1 MAAPALVGLMSA
13 GGAAATGA
21 SVGSALM
28 VGGSLASAAGQI
40 AGGMAEDQAQRAH
53 QAELQREAEIELML
67 GGVEDQRT
75 REAFKR
81 SMAEMRLGLAG
92 RGVELSSPSAL
103 ALADDAAREM
113 TAASQDVRSRSAARA
128 DELTAEGRRA
138 RAVGSNA
145 VMRGTLGAA
154 SSVLTAAPDLWP
166 GLADRKLRA

>member
-1 MAAPALVGLMSA
+1 MQRVRHVEDDTVRYLGEVVQIRRGWP
-13 GGAAATGA
+13 GGII
-21 SVGSALM
+21 SDS
-28 VGGSLASAAGQI
+28 
-40 AGGMAEDQAQRAH
+40 
-53 QAELQREAEIELML
+53 
-67 GGVEDQRT
+67 GVEEQRT

-138 RAVGSNA
+138 RAVGANA